1 MFQRKSDIMRRKMA
15 KRTEFVVIF
24 VLLVISSA
32 HLVRLLTGAEI
43 TIGGS
48 VIPIWTSIGGC
59 VGPALLAFLFW
70 WSRK

>member
-1 MFQRKSDIMRRKMA
+1 MA

-32 HLVRLLTGAEI
+32 HLIRLLTGVEI
-43 TIGGS
+43 TISGA

-70 WSRK
+70 WSHR